1 MPYLQT
7 YLLSIEQIIE
17 GGELHVF
24 ISEIVFKLKAEN
36 SMCLSLK
43 LCSNCEFSGLSAAY
57 NMNSLESKYYFLRY
71 KITCKQGVLRLQV
84 ISNVI
89 DYSITRNYVQLRE
102 IIFMSCNFARLRVIG
117 ETSISRN
124 YAVISCNFAKF
135 YNNYA

>member
-1 MPYLQT
+1 M
-7 YLLSIEQIIE
+7 
-17 GGELHVF
+17 F

-71 KITCKQGVLRLQV
+71 KIACKQGVLQLQV
-84 ISNVI
+84 FRVSNVI

-117 ETSISRN
+117 ETSISQN
-124 YAVISCNFAKF
+124 YGVISRNFIIITRNVITTGNPTSISLEKLG
-135 YNNYA
+135 